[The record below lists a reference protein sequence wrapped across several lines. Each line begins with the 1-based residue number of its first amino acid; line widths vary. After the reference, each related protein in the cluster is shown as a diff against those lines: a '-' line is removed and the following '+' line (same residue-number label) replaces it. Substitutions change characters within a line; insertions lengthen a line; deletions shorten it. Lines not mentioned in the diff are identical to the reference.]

1 MNENKQNEKEITDGE
16 VYNMAEHLKE
26 LYDKKEKELE
36 KIKEENLDL
45 KKVIMSCYGTIRLLD
60 QQWNNILL
68 DRDTNNYIL
77 EALRS
82 YLSNVVEYEI
92 LHVEDIL

>member
-1 MNENKQNEKEITDGE
+1 MENKNNEKEMTDGE
-16 VYNMAEHLKE
+16 MLEMSNHLKE

-45 KKVIMSCYGTIRLLD
+45 KKVIMSCYGSIRLLD

-68 DRDTNNYIL
+68 DRDTNSYII

-92 LHVEDIL
+92 LHIENIL

>member
-1 MNENKQNEKEITDGE
+1 MENKNENEPTDKE
-16 VYNMAEHLKE
+16 VYDMAEHLKE
-26 LYDKKEKELE
+26 LYDTKEKELE
-36 KIKEENLDL
+36 KIKEENLEL

-82 YLSNVVEYEI
+82 YLSTVVEYEI
-92 LHVEDIL
+92 LHIEDIL

>member
-1 MNENKQNEKEITDGE
+1 
-16 VYNMAEHLKE
+16 
-26 LYDKKEKELE
+26 
-36 KIKEENLDL
+36 
-45 KKVIMSCYGTIRLLD
+45 MSCYGTIRLLD

>member
-1 MNENKQNEKEITDGE
+1 MENKNEKEPTDGE

-26 LYDKKEKELE
+26 LYDTKEKELE
-36 KIKEENLDL
+36 KIKEENLEL

-82 YLSNVVEYEI
+82 YLSDIVEYQI
-92 LHVEDIL
+92 LDIENIL

>member
-1 MNENKQNEKEITDGE
+1 MENKNENEPTDGE

-26 LYDKKEKELE
+26 LYDTKEKELE
-36 KIKEENLDL
+36 KIKEENLEL

-82 YLSNVVEYEI
+82 YLSTVVEYEI
-92 LHVEDIL
+92 LHIEDIL

>member
-1 MNENKQNEKEITDGE
+1 MENKNEKEPTDGE

-26 LYDKKEKELE
+26 LYDKKEAELE
-36 KIKEENLDL
+36 KLKEENLEL
-45 KKVIMSCYGTIRLLD
+45 KKVVMCCYGTIRLLD

-82 YLSNVVEYEI
+82 YLSDIVEYQI
-92 LHVEDIL
+92 LDIENIL

>member
-1 MNENKQNEKEITDGE
+1 MENKNNEKEITDGE

-26 LYDKKEKELE
+26 LYDKKEAELE
-36 KIKEENLDL
+36 KIKDENLEL

-92 LHVEDIL
+92 LHIEDIL

>member
-1 MNENKQNEKEITDGE
+1 MNENEQKKEPTDGQMLE
-16 VYNMAEHLKE
+16 MSNHLKE
-26 LYDKKEKELE
+26 LYDTKEKEVE
-36 KIKEENLDL
+36 KLKEENLDL
-45 KKVIMSCYGTIRLLD
+45 KKVIMSCYGSIRLLD

-68 DRDTNNYIL
+68 DRDTNSHII

-92 LHVEDIL
+92 LDIENIL

>member
-16 VYNMAEHLKE
+16 VYDMAEHLKE

>member
-1 MNENKQNEKEITDGE
+1 MENKNNEKEITDGQMLE
-16 VYNMAEHLKE
+16 MSNHLKE
-26 LYDKKEKELE
+26 LYDTKEKEVE
-36 KIKEENLDL
+36 KLKEENLDL
-45 KKVIMSCYGTIRLLD
+45 KKVIMSCYGSIRLLD

-68 DRDTNNYIL
+68 DRDTNSHII

-92 LHVEDIL
+92 LDIENIL

>member
-1 MNENKQNEKEITDGE
+1 MENKNNEKEPTDGE

-26 LYDKKEKELE
+26 LYDIKEKELE
-36 KIKEENLDL
+36 KIKEENLEL

-92 LHVEDIL
+92 LHIEDIL